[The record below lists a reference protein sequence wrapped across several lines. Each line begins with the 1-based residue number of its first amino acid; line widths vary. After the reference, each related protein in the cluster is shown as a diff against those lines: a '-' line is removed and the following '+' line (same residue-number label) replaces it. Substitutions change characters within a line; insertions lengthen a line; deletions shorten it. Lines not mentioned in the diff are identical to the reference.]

1 MFHCAMGSDLDK
13 EGSSRNS
20 SPFYRDCLLRLQ
32 RLQYWSKFQFAIILG
47 CLTIAI
53 LILLFPLTHSSLD
66 VEPLSKPP
74 IRSREAYATFL
85 SDVKEPWYS
94 VSTRLLTF
102 QFKHDPVTM
111 DPDRDFVV
119 LTTPH
124 IPLGLEE
131 QLRRE
136 GATVERRE
144 LIRGM
149 PGELDPYGSEQWK
162 DQYSKL
168 HVFNLTMYERIL
180 FLDSD
185 MVINQPMQGIW
196 EDQAAWP
203 KSGLASTGGNNFDH
217 PTPPLNDRDDF
228 NGGFWLVRPSAD
240 LFETL
245 LKVRGYNDW
254 DKEQV
259 RITRSCQLT

>member
-1 MFHCAMGSDLDK
+1 
-13 EGSSRNS
+13 
-20 SPFYRDCLLRLQ
+20 
-32 RLQYWSKFQFAIILG
+32 
-47 CLTIAI
+47 
-53 LILLFPLTHSSLD
+53 
-66 VEPLSKPP
+66 
-74 IRSREAYATFL
+74 
-85 SDVKEPWYS
+85 
-94 VSTRLLTF
+94 
-102 QFKHDPVTM
+102 M

-254 DKEQV
+254 DKEQGLMNKFFNSKAQHPWEKLDHV
-259 RITRSCQLT
+259 WNVNYPNGADIDYGVHA